1 VLHIVIRLGLIG
13 FFGGTWGT
21 PATSASGEP
30 PSAREVAALYATV
43 GRDLKA
49 LQDTKGLEATI
60 ELWPRYR
67 WIRINEAMATPE
79 KREEAATLLHALVSE
94 IRSR

>member
-1 VLHIVIRLGLIG
+1 VLHVFIRLGLVG

-21 PATSASGEP
+21 GGASATVEP
-30 PSAREVAALYATV
+30 PSAREVATLYATV
-43 GRDLKA
+43 GRDLKV
-49 LQDTKGLEATI
+49 LQDAKGLEATI

-67 WIRINEAMATPE
+67 WIRINEAIATPE
-79 KREEAATLLHALVSE
+79 KRAETATLLEGLVTE

>member
-1 VLHIVIRLGLIG
+1 MLHVVIRLGLIG

-21 PATSASGEP
+21 PGPSVTVEP
-30 PSAREVAALYATV
+30 PSAREVASLYASV
-43 GRDLKA
+43 GRELKV
-49 LQDTKGLEATI
+49 LQDAKGLDATI

-79 KREEAATLLHALVSE
+79 KRAETATLLHDLVSE